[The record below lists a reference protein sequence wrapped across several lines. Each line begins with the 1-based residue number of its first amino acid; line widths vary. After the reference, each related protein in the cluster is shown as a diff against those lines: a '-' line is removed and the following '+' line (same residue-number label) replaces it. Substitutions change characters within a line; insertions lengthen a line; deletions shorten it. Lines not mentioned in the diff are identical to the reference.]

1 MTSVLITG
9 VSSGIGLT
17 TARSLLDRGYY
28 VYGTVR
34 RAEDAAEL
42 AGHAS
47 FTALVMDVTDRPSI
61 VGALDT
67 IARGAHPLTAVI
79 NNAGVAVSGPL
90 ETLAEEDYRRQFEVN
105 VFGLLAVCQEA
116 LPQLHAAR
124 EAGLPNVK
132 IINISSVSG
141 YLTSPFTGIY
151 SASKFAIEAITD
163 GLRRE
168 LFDFGIDVISVAP
181 GPVKTPIWTKAK
193 TQTKAYEG
201 TRYEYVLEK
210 IDAYADNAAADG
222 VVPQVVAD
230 DILTALT
237 TDKPRPDRLV
247 MKKGWLARLVTLLP
261 KRTQDKMFLK
271 RIKENRRY

>member
-17 TARSLLDRGYY
+17 TARTLLKQGYH
-28 VYGTVR
+28 VYGSVR
-34 RAEDAAEL
+34 RPGDASEL
-42 AGHAS
+42 EGNANFS
-47 FTALVMDVTDRPSI
+47 ALVMDVTDRPS
-61 VGALDT
+61 VAAALAT
-67 IARGAHPLTAVI
+67 IARGDTTLTAVI
-79 NNAGVAVSGPL
+79 NNAGIAVSGPL
-90 ETLAEEDYRRQFEVN
+90 ETLEEEDYRKQFEVN

-116 LPQLHAAR
+116 LPQLHSAR
-124 EAGLPNVK
+124 EAGHTNVK

-141 YLTSPFTGIY
+141 YLTSPFTSIY
-151 SASKFAIEAITD
+151 SASKFALEAITD
-163 GLRRE
+163 GMRRE

-193 TQTKAYEG
+193 TQTRAYEG
-201 TRYEYVLEK
+201 TRYAYVLEK

-222 VVPQVVAD
+222 VEPQVVAN
-230 DILTALT
+230 DILKALLA
-237 TDKPRPDRLV
+237 DKPRPDRLV
-247 MKKGWLARLVTLLP
+247 MKKGWMAKLVTHLP

>member
-17 TARSLLDRGYY
+17 TARTLLDHGYR
-28 VYGTVR
+28 VYGSVR
-34 RAEDAAEL
+34 RAEDAAKL
-42 AGHAS
+42 DGHPS
-47 FTALVMDVTDRPSI
+47 FTPLLMDVTDRPSI
-61 VGALDT
+61 IAAMNT
-67 IARGAHPLTAVI
+67 IARGENTLAAVI

-105 VFGLLAVCQEA
+105 VFGLLAVCQET
-116 LPQLHAAR
+116 LPLLHAAR
-124 EAGLPNVK
+124 EAGHANVK

-193 TQTKAYEG
+193 TQTGAYEG

-222 VVPQVVAD
+222 IEPQAVANN
-230 DILTALT
+230 ILRALRAT
-237 TDKPRPDRLV
+237 KPRPDRLV
-247 MKKGWLARLVTLLP
+247 MKKGWMAKLVTLLP

-271 RIKENRRY
+271 RIKQNRRY